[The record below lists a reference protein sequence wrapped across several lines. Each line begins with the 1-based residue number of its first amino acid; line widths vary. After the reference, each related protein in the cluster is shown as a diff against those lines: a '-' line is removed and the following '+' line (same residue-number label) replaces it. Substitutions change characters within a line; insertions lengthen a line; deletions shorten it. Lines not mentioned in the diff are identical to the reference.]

1 MAHPD
6 VVEAAVVGVPD
17 PRWDER
23 PLACVVLRSGV
34 GTTAEDLRAFVL
46 ERVARWW
53 VPERWTFIEEVPKT
67 SVGKFD
73 KKVLRARHA
82 AGGLAV
88 VEPPAVE
95 KSAPRPNRNRQ
106 ESAL

>member
-1 MAHPD
+1 MAHAD

-23 PLACVVLRSGV
+23 PLACVVLRAGAQRS
-34 GTTAEDLRAFVL
+34 AEELCAFL
-46 ERVARWW
+46 ADRVARWW
-53 VPERWTFIEEVPKT
+53 VPERWSFVGHVPKT

-82 AGGLAV
+82 EGALSV
-88 VEPPAVE
+88 VESTP
-95 KSAPRPNRNRQ
+95 SRPNRNR
-106 ESAL
+106 A